1 LTRSVKIAPSIV
13 AADLLSL
20 ADQIRECEA
29 AGAAYL
35 HIDVMDGRFVPVI
48 TLGTPIV
55 EAIRRV
61 TDLVLDVHLMIVE
74 PEKHAAA
81 FAGAGGDI
89 INVHIEAATHPH
101 RIAQEVRSLG
111 KRVGICLNPGTPI
124 GAVEELLPVVD
135 QVMVMA
141 VNPGWSGQKF
151 ITSAVPKTKE
161 LRRIIDER
169 GLVAEIEVDGGV
181 KPENAGIC
189 AAAGADVLVA
199 ASAVF
204 NDEAS
209 ITENIDRLKEAVAP
223 VERPA

>member
-1 LTRSVKIAPSIV
+1 MSRAVKFAPSIV
-13 AADLLSL
+13 AADLSRL
-20 ADQIRECEA
+20 AEQIRECEA

-48 TLGTPIV
+48 TLGTPVV
-55 EAIRRV
+55 EAIRKN
-61 TDLVLDVHLMIVE
+61 TSLVLDVHLMIVE
-74 PEKHAAA
+74 PEKHATT
-81 FAGAGGDI
+81 FAEAGGDI

-111 KRVGICLNPGTPI
+111 RRVGVCLNPGTPVT
-124 GAVEELLPVVD
+124 ALEEVLPEVD
-135 QVMVMA
+135 QVMVMG

-151 ITSAVPKTKE
+151 ITSAVPKVKE

-169 GLVAEIEVDGGV
+169 GLAAEIEVDGGV

-204 NDEAS
+204 NDAAS
-209 ITENIDRLKEAVAP
+209 IADNLGRLKAAVD
-223 VERPA
+223 PAGRAV